1 MDLCEGVTTTTTTT
15 TVTFLQLVSIQGTF
29 SMNAPGATKLEV
41 EQAVRGTVAEILSV
55 PLTSV
60 THVSATQSRRL
71 HDSVST
77 INSRQL
83 QSGWFVVFKVTV
95 EATVGDVVMQTI
107 ESLKGDITPLSK
119 ELKEQFVALGQVDT
133 AMSLTVESFF
143 GAIIKAEDS
152 ADVEGSVLAV
162 SMCGKRYSVVLALLL
177 VICMASESKSEGF
190 IGAAFSGP
198 AALAQ

>member
-1 MDLCEGVTTTTTTT
+1 
-15 TVTFLQLVSIQGTF
+15 VSIQGTF

-41 EQAVRGTVAEILSV
+41 EQAVRGTVADILSV

-60 THVSATQSRRL
+60 TQVSATQSRRL

-143 GAIIKAEDS
+143 GAMIKAED
-152 ADVEGSVLAV
+152 VERPVLAV
-162 SMCGKRYSVVLALLL
+162 SMCGKRYSVVLVLLI
-177 VICMASESKSEGF
+177 VICMASESKSGGF
-190 IGAAFSGP
+190 IGTFFSGP
-198 AALAQ
+198 AAPAQ